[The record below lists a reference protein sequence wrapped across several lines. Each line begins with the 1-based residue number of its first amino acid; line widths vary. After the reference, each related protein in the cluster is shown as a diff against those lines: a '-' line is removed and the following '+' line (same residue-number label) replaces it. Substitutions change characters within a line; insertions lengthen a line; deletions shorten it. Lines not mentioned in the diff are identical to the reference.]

1 MAPDNSQI
9 NQKIGQ
15 LIKRLRR
22 QRGLT
27 QVQLAEAMRTS
38 QSAINQIE
46 RGRRNLSLATIHR
59 FSQILRHPIFSLNA
73 PHIDL
78 RIKGGS
84 RLKGEVKLN
93 KSKNSAVALMMAA
106 LLNRGTTVIKS
117 VPRIEE
123 ALRLIEVLD
132 SLGVSCRWVNQRDL
146 EIKRPARL
154 KKSELDGPA
163 IKQTRAGLMMI
174 GSLAGHDLPIQ
185 IPFSG
190 GCRLGRRSIIAHRLG
205 LADLGLNI
213 STSDDCHTVSG
224 QLKAP
229 RRPVVMYESGDTATV
244 NVVLAAAQI
253 PKTTTIKL
261 ASSNYQIQ
269 DVCYFLQQLG
279 VGIEGIGTTTLKITG
294 QSQPFRADIS
304 YSPIEDP
311 IEAMTFLAAAVVT
324 DSSLTLKRV
333 PIDFLELEFCKLKEM
348 GLNFDIS
355 DEFLADN
362 GLSKLVDIKIRRH
375 GGQLKALD
383 DKIAPRPFPGLN
395 IDSLPYFV
403 PIAATAAGTTLIHD
417 WPYENRAI
425 YYVELNRIGAD
436 VQLADPHRVYVTGPT
451 AWRPTDL
458 TCPPALRP
466 ATINLVGMMAA
477 PGISTLRNIHT
488 INRGY
493 EAVFERMVALGADI
507 EVIYDPLAHLG
518 GK

>member
-1 MAPDNSQI
+1 MTSDNTQI
-9 NQKIGQ
+9 NQRIGQ

-27 QVQLAEAMRTS
+27 QTQLAQAMKTS

-59 FSQILRHPIFSLNA
+59 FSQALRHPLFALDS

-78 RIKGGS
+78 RIKGGHQ
-84 RLKGEVKLN
+84 LKGEVKLN

-106 LLNRGTTVIKS
+106 LLNRGTTLIRD

-123 ALRLIEVLD
+123 ALRLIETLD
-132 SLGVSCRWVNQRDL
+132 SLGVNCRWTNKRDL

-154 KKSELDGPA
+154 KKSQLDTEA

-174 GSLAGHDLPIQ
+174 GSLTGHDLPLQ

-205 LADLGLNI
+205 LFRLGI
-213 STSDDCHTVSG
+213 EIETTDEGYYSITG
-224 QLKAP
+224 QLKAAK
-229 RRPVVMYESGDTATV
+229 RPVVMYESGDTATI

-261 ASSNYQIQ
+261 ASANYQIQ

-279 VGIEGIGTTTLKITG
+279 VQIDGIGTTTLQITG
-294 QSQPFRADIS
+294 QSKPFNKDIS

-311 IEAMTFLAAAVVT
+311 IEAMTFLAAAITT
-324 DSSLTLKRV
+324 DSNLTLKRV
-333 PIDFLELEFCKLKEM
+333 PLDFLELEFCKLEEM
-348 GLNFDIS
+348 GLKFEIS
-355 DEFLADN
+355 NEFLADN
-362 GLSKLVDIKIRRH
+362 NLSKLVDIKIRRH
-375 GGQLKALD
+375 GGQLKALE
-383 DKIAPRPFPGLN
+383 DKISPRPFPGLN

-403 PIAATAAGTTLIHD
+403 PIAATATGTTLIHD
-417 WPYENRAI
+417 WIYENRAV
-425 YYVELNRIGAD
+425 YYVELKRIGAE

-451 AWRPTDL
+451 NWRATEL
-458 TCPPALRP
+458 SCPPALRP
-466 ATINLVGMMAA
+466 ATINLIGMMAA
-477 PGISTLRNIHT
+477 PGISTLRNIYT

-493 EAVFERMVALGADI
+493 EAIVERLLDLGADI
-507 EVIYDPLAHLG
+507 EILYDPLID
-518 GK
+518 

>member
-1 MAPDNSQI
+1 M
-9 NQKIGQ
+9 K
-15 LIKRLRR
+15 
-22 QRGLT
+22 
-27 QVQLAEAMRTS
+27 TS

-46 RGRRNLSLATIHR
+46 RGRRNLSLATVHR
-59 FSQILRHPIFSLNA
+59 FSQVLRHPIFTFALDS

-78 RIKGGS
+78 KIKGGQ
-84 RLKGEVKLN
+84 RLSGEVKLN

-106 LLNRGTTVIKS
+106 LLNRGTTTIHN
-117 VPRIEE
+117 VPKIEE

-132 SLGVSCRWVNQRDL
+132 SLGVSCRWVNKCDL

-154 KKSELDGPA
+154 KKHQLNGQA

-174 GSLAGHDLPIQ
+174 GALAGHDLPLQ

-205 LADLGLNI
+205 LARLGVEIETN
-213 STSDDCHTVSG
+213 DDGYHSISG
-224 QLKAP
+224 QLKKP
-229 RRPVVMYESGDTATV
+229 NRPVVMYESGDTATV

-261 ASSNYQIQ
+261 ASANYQIQ
-269 DVCYFLQQLG
+269 DVCYFLEQLG
-279 VGIEGIGTTTLKITG
+279 VKIEGIGTTSLKITG

-311 IEAMTFLAAAVVT
+311 IEAMTFLTAAVVT

-333 PIDFLELEFCKLKEM
+333 PLEFLELEFCKLEQM
-348 GLNFDIS
+348 GLGLDIS
-355 DEFLADN
+355 DEYLADN
-362 GLSKLVDIKIRRH
+362 DRSRLADVKIKRH
-375 GGQLKALD
+375 GGGLVALE
-383 DKIAPRPFPGLN
+383 DKISPRPFPGLN

-417 WPYENRAI
+417 WVYENRAV
-425 YYVELNRIGAD
+425 YYVELKRIGAD
-436 VQLADPHRVYVTGPT
+436 VQLADPHRVYVSGPT
-451 AWRPTDL
+451 DWQAVDL

-477 PGISTLRNIHT
+477 PGISTLRNIYT

-493 EAVFERMVALGADI
+493 EAIVERLVALGADI
-507 EVIYDPLAHLG
+507 EILYDPLAG
-518 GK
+518 